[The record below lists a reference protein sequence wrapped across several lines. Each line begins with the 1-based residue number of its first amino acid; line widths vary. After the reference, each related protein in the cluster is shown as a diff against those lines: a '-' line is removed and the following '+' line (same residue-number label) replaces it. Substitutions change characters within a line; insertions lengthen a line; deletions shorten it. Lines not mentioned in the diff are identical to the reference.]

1 VPSRF
6 NFEEFMEPCFLKG
19 ARARLVVS
27 TFTVLLVTCVFFPAK
42 ADPAPP
48 FLQLFRQ
55 TEAIAPRLAES
66 AANVRAAEGQALQAT
81 VRPNPSLGLE
91 VENIGSSGR
100 FSGLSN
106 TQTTLSVNQPIE
118 LGGKRS
124 ARIAAGEAGI
134 SAAQARNRQVA
145 VDFGYDLAIAYAG
158 AEVAQART
166 ALLEDAVMAA
176 QEDLRA
182 ARALVNA
189 GREADLRAVQAQ
201 AAAAA
206 AEADLEAARAS
217 ALNAFAQLASLAGV
231 PRPYTSVDA
240 SLLPRANSLTPPP
253 GEPPAV
259 TPAVASALAER
270 EAAARRIT
278 VERTRA
284 VPDVTAL
291 LGIRRLTGDNATVFV
306 GGVSVPLPLFD
317 KNRGNISAAV
327 AQLDAADARLT
338 AARLEAENGYRSAA
352 AQARAAETR
361 VAASAQA
368 ETSADEAYRLARLG
382 YDAGRTPLIELLTTR
397 RNLTVAQAATL
408 DARLARI
415 TAEAA
420 LARLFGRIP
429 FGDNP

>member
-1 VPSRF
+1 METHFSR
-6 NFEEFMEPCFLKG
+6 G
-19 ARARLVVS
+19 AHARLAIAALIFAAGVS
-27 TFTVLLVTCVFFPAK
+27 APHAE
-42 ADPAPP
+42 PAPP
-48 FLQLFRQ
+48 YLVLFRQ
-55 TEAIAPRLAES
+55 AESTAPRLAES
-66 AANVRAAEGQALQAT
+66 AANVRGAEGQALQAT

-134 SAAQARNRQVA
+134 GAAAARNRQVA
-145 VDFGYDLAIAYAG
+145 IDFGYDFAIAYAG

-166 ALLEDAVMAA
+166 ALLEEAVMAA

-201 AAAAA
+201 AATAA
-206 AEADLEAARAS
+206 AEADLEAARAG

-231 PRPYTSVDA
+231 GRPYTSVDN
-240 SLLPRANSLTPPP
+240 SLLPRANNLPPP
-253 GEPPAV
+253 PTEPPV
-259 TPAVASALAER
+259 TTPAVASALAER
-270 EAAARRIT
+270 EAAARRVV

-306 GGVSVPLPLFD
+306 GGVSIPLPLFD
-317 KNRGNISAAV
+317 RNRGNIAGSI

-338 AARLEAENGYRSAA
+338 AARLDAENGYRSAA
-352 AQARAAETR
+352 SQAMAAETR
-361 VAASAQA
+361 VAASVQA
-368 ETSADEAYRLARLG
+368 ETAADEAYRLARVG
-382 YDAGRTPLIELLTTR
+382 YDAGRTPLIELLTAR
-397 RNLTVAQAATL
+397 GNLTAAQSATL

-415 TAEAA
+415 AAEAA

-429 FGDNP
+429 FGENP

>member
-1 VPSRF
+1 MDTHFSR
-6 NFEEFMEPCFLKG
+6 G
-19 ARARLVVS
+19 AHACLAMVALVIASGTGISVS
-27 TFTVLLVTCVFFPAK
+27 NAEQ
-42 ADPAPP
+42 APP
-48 FLQLFRQ
+48 YLALFRQ
-55 TEAIAPRLAES
+55 AESTSPRVAES
-66 AANVRAAEGQALQAT
+66 AANVRSAEGQALQAS

-118 LGGKRS
+118 LWGKRG
-124 ARIAAGEAGI
+124 ARIAAGEAGV

-166 ALLEDAVMAA
+166 ALLEDAATAA

-182 ARALVNA
+182 ARALVTA

-206 AEADLEAARAS
+206 AEADLEAARAG
-217 ALNAFAQLASLAGV
+217 ALNSFAQLASLAGV
-231 PRPYTSVDA
+231 PRPYTGVDT
-240 SLLPRANSLTPPP
+240 SLLPLANNLAPPP
-253 GEPPAV
+253 AEPPPM
-259 TPAVASALAER
+259 TPALASAIAER
-270 EAAARRIT
+270 EAAARQVT
-278 VERTRA
+278 VERTRTA
-284 VPDVTAL
+284 PDVTAL

-317 KNRGNISAAV
+317 RNRGNIAASM
-327 AQLDAADARLT
+327 AQLDAADARLS
-338 AARLEAENGYRSAA
+338 AARLDAANGYRSAV
-352 AQARAAETR
+352 AQANAAEAR
-361 VAASAQA
+361 VGASDQA
-368 ETSADEAYRLARLG
+368 ETAADEAYRLARVG
-382 YDAGRTPLIELLTTR
+382 YDAGRTPLIELLTAR
-397 RNLTVAQAATL
+397 RNLTAAQSGAL

-415 TAEAA
+415 AAEAA

-429 FGDNP
+429 FGENP